1 MGSYWIGSTRAAYLR
16 LARICL
22 FWFLGL
28 LRLIFSAD
36 YTYFSIFHISVDLA
50 LIQCPFATPNAPRN
64 NSNNKY
70 NVHPQQLCLC
80 ARTKPNSWGI
90 SGFKW
95 SHGGGNIAPAF
106 RKENVKWKSAQS
118 ASIFHSE
125 QQQPSNIFHTDVC
138 ILNEKYARFLCAQ
151 YIWVYI
157 YRVSVTRD
165 LSTLWLTY
173 THTHAPQLSSGLWA
187 SYVSHKWPG
196 RPPFFDWNSRFCSAI

>member
-50 LIQCPFATPNAPRN
+50 LIQCPFATPNASRN

-95 SHGGGNIAPAF
+95 SHGGGNPLQFKIN
-106 RKENVKWKSAQS
+106 RCCGRGVNGTL
-118 ASIFHSE
+118 AS
-125 QQQPSNIFHTDVC
+125 N
-138 ILNEKYARFLCAQ
+138 R
-151 YIWVYI
+151 
-157 YRVSVTRD
+157 
-165 LSTLWLTY
+165 
-173 THTHAPQLSSGLWA
+173 SS
-187 SYVSHKWPG
+187 SHKQHLLIK
-196 RPPFFDWNSRFCSAI
+196 SQ